1 MTRDEYR
8 KGGPHDDV
16 ANNIRAQQNADAA
29 PSAEEARAE
38 ARRALSNEGCQED
51 GCDESD
57 PDKLNRQSPVMHSC
71 SEFQSGAPRF
81 EVMCD
86 EHVTPVD
93 ERRHEQ
99 NQKKAQSTGII
110 QVLFTCGITE
120 SATREQ
126 EELDDRGHPMFPGHK
141 PQPTIPAECRCG
153 ANIST
158 VFYPEE
164 RS

>member
-16 ANNIRAQQNADAA
+16 ANNIRAQQNADAV
-29 PSAEEARAE
+29 PSAEEARAIE
-38 ARRALSNEGCQED
+38 QRALSDAGCQAE
-51 GCDESD
+51 GCDEDD
-57 PDKLNRQSPVMHSC
+57 PDKLDRQSPVMHNC
-71 SEFQSGAPRF
+71 SAYQSGEPRF

-86 EHVTPVD
+86 EHITPVK
-93 ERRHEQ
+93 ERRQAQVQE
-99 NQKKAQSTGII
+99 KADGTGII
-110 QVLFTCGITE
+110 QVLFSCGVTE

-153 ANIST
+153 AKIST

-164 RS
+164 V